1 MIVTIDGPVASGK
14 STLGRMIAKHLGYY
28 YLYSGLLFRA
38 LAYLLV
44 NKEVYKEDNLRN
56 PHADDVGTYL
66 DPERLLYHYDDQF
79 QERIFFDGVDIT
91 PHLKSRFIDKMT
103 SVLSTSK
110 SVRKLIANLQ
120 RHIARKY
127 DDIIVDGRDVGS
139 VVFPDA
145 TVKFFLTA
153 PLELRAERWRQQQTK
168 IGNSF
173 SREQAI
179 KIVNERDKRDEA
191 READPLVIP
200 DDALIVDN
208 SYVSPEETLK
218 KVLTLMDR
226 KLNV

>member
-1 MIVTIDGPVASGK
+1 MIVTIDGPAASGK
-14 STLGRMIAKHLGYY
+14 STIGRMIAKHLGYY

-44 NKEVYKEDNLRN
+44 NKQVYKEDNLRN
-56 PHADDVGTYL
+56 PHADDVGIYL

-91 PHLKSRFIDKMT
+91 PHLKNRFIDKMA
-103 SVLSTSK
+103 SILSTNK
-110 SVRKLIANLQ
+110 PVRKLLANLQ

-127 DDIIVDGRDVGS
+127 DDIVVDGRDVGS

-153 PLELRAERWRQQQTK
+153 PLELRAERWRQQQAEISK
-168 IGNSF
+168 NF
-173 SREQAI
+173 SHEQAME
-179 KIVNERDKRDEA
+179 IVSERDKRDEA

-208 SYVSPEETLK
+208 SYMSLEETLK
-218 KVLTLMDR
+218 RIITLMHR
-226 KLNV
+226 KLNA